1 MFGYV
6 KPKKSELLVREFEA
20 YNGIYCSLCRQLGK
34 SYGPFAKLSLN
45 YDCTFFALVLLA
57 LAPKECPEFSAGR
70 CTVNPLKK
78 CAFCS
83 GGAELDFAASLTVIL
98 TYYKLRDDLRDPGL
112 PKRIAAGL
120 LYPAAAWIHRKAA
133 KRQPKMEA
141 IVSACMERQRF
152 VEQTLNPGT
161 DQCAEPTALM
171 LEQLLPLA
179 AGREASE
186 PDGRVL
192 RQVGYYLGRWIYL
205 IDAADDLESDLR
217 SGAFNPFAALRKE
230 SDRPIPEI
238 RVYANQVLNGT
249 ISRLCAA
256 AELLDFNAL
265 GPIVRNVLFLGL
277 PQIQKELLDKKENT
291 NV

>member
-34 SYGPFAKLSLN
+34 SYGPFAKLTLN

-57 LAPKECPEFSAGR
+57 MVPKSCPEFSFGR

-78 CAFCS
+78 CTFCS
-83 GGAELDFAASLTVIL
+83 SGAELEFAASLTVIL
-98 TYYKLRDDLRDPGL
+98 AYYKLRDDLRDPGML
-112 PKRIAAGL
+112 KRIASVFL
-120 LYPAAAWIHRKAA
+120 FPAAALIHRKAA
-133 KRQPKMEA
+133 RRQPEMEA
-141 IVSACMERQRF
+141 VVSSCMERQRA
-152 VEQTLNPGT
+152 VEQEKNSGM

-171 LEQLLPLA
+171 LEQLLPIA
-179 AGREASE
+179 AERESTA

-192 RQVGYYLGRWIYL
+192 QQIGYYLGRWIYL

-217 SGAFNPFAALRKE
+217 SGAFNPFAALQKGGKPL
-230 SDRPIPEI
+230 SEI
-238 RVYANQVLNGT
+238 HNYANQVLNGT
-249 ISRLCAA
+249 LSRLGAA
-256 AELLDFNAL
+256 ADLLDFNAL

-277 PQIQKELLDKKENT
+277 PQIQKELLDKKEKG